1 MKLSKVITENK
12 ELNNYV
18 KNEIQSHKNLVL
30 GKDSKIRL
38 ILKNKNKLFNKY
50 AIRNKGLSSEYKQLK
65 SENKTVTDSYKIIL
79 NHRDNQEFLEHK
91 FKDTL
96 FLYQKQGYRN
106 PDFTTKSNVIKYSP
120 LILEN
125 QEQINRFYY
134 QDLYMINRLLKKK
147 WTYNKIY
154 KYIKERGI
162 KFNSNSCDVEN
173 EDDDNEK
180 EGINSRLF
188 LNKCDKLVKETFK
201 QKKKERNFKSFDIKN
216 WFKQDLYSDPFLTQG
231 INKYDDIL
239 VVDNK
244 KTKSVA
250 LKKEISKLKHENRK
264 IKKYINK
271 TFGGNKRY
279 SVYMVNDIKNL
290 ENNDGDTKEPIF
302 IDRNANANYKHRS
315 HIKLYKTHRNN
326 IDARINEL
334 CLNTISNK
342 NLIKNTAK
350 LLILDSE
357 EDSKNTSPKNKKKL
371 RLNLKKNSIL
381 RKNNK
386 KKKNESRNNRYEK
399 IFKLYSGK
407 DSKSLFDLIN
417 DIRVPFLKK
426 SILNVY
432 HRTFNFPKIEKVNL
446 KYESLDKK
454 LCQSILSAELSY

>member
-1 MKLSKVITENK
+1 MKLSKALSGNK
-12 ELNNYV
+12 ELNDYV
-18 KNEIQSHKNLVL
+18 KNEIQSHRNLFI
-30 GKDSKIRL
+30 GKDSKIKQ
-38 ILKNKNKLFNKY
+38 ILKIKNNLFNKY
-50 AIRNKGLSSEYKQLK
+50 SLRNKGLNSEYYELK
-65 SENKTVTDSYKIIL
+65 TENKNVLDCYKVIL
-79 NHRDNQEFLEHK
+79 NHRDNQEFLESK

-96 FLYQKQGYRN
+96 LLYQKQGYRN
-106 PDFTTKSNVIKYSP
+106 PNFTTKSNIIKFSP

-134 QDLYMINRLLKKK
+134 QDLFSINRLLKKK
-147 WTYNKIY
+147 WPYNKIY

-162 KFNSNSCDVEN
+162 TFNSNSYDVEN

-188 LNKCDKLVKETFK
+188 LNKCDKLLKETFK
-201 QKKKERNFKSFDIKN
+201 QKKKERKFKSFDIKN
-216 WFKQDLYSDPFLTQG
+216 WFKQDLYSDPFLNKG

-239 VVDNK
+239 IVENK

-250 LKKEISKLKHENRK
+250 LKKEINKLKGENRK

-290 ENNDGDTKEPIF
+290 EKNTGVIKETLN
-302 IDRNANANYKHRS
+302 IDRNTNYKHRS
-315 HIKLYKTHRNN
+315 HIKVFKTQRNN
-326 IDARINEL
+326 INDRINKFTQ
-334 CLNTISNK
+334 NTTTK
-342 NLIKNTAK
+342 KDLIKDTEK

-357 EDSKNTSPKNKKKL
+357 EDSNNTSSKKIKNKKI

-381 RKNNK
+381 GKKSK
-386 KKKNESRNNRYEK
+386 KKKIESRNNRYEK

-407 DSKSLFDLIN
+407 DSKSLLDLIN
-417 DIRVPFLKK
+417 DIRVPFNKK

-446 KYESLDKK
+446 KFESLDKK
-454 LCQSILSAELSY
+454 LCQSILSAEFSY

>member
-1 MKLSKVITENK
+1 MKLNKIITGNK
-12 ELNNYV
+12 ELNDYV
-18 KNEIQSHKNLVL
+18 KNEIQSHKNLFI

-38 ILKNKNKLFNKY
+38 ILKNKNKLINKY
-50 AIRNKGLSSEYKQLK
+50 TLRNKGLSSEYNELK
-65 SENKTVTDSYKIIL
+65 TENKTVTDSYKVIL
-79 NHRDNQEFLEHK
+79 NHRDNQEFLENK
-91 FKDTL
+91 FRDTL
-96 FLYQKQGYRN
+96 VLYQKQGYRN

-147 WTYNKIY
+147 WPYKKIY

-201 QKKKERNFKSFDIKN
+201 QKKRERNFKSFDIKN

-231 INKYDDIL
+231 ENKYDDIL
-239 VVDNK
+239 IVDNK

-250 LKKEISKLKHENRK
+250 LKKEISKLKSENRK

-279 SVYMVNDIKNL
+279 SVFMVNDIQNL
-290 ENNDGDTKEPIF
+290 EKNSKVPLF
-302 IDRNANANYKHRS
+302 IDRNSNHKHRS
-315 HIKLYKTHRNN
+315 HVKMFKTQRNN
-326 IDARINEL
+326 INDRINDF
-334 CLNTISNK
+334 CQNTNSKK
-342 NLIKNTAK
+342 NLIKDK
-350 LLILDSE
+350 EKILILDSD
-357 EDSKNTSPKNKKKL
+357 EDSKNTSSKNKKKL

-381 RKNNK
+381 GKKNK
-386 KKKNESRNNRYEK
+386 KKKDESRNNRYEK

-417 DIRVPFLKK
+417 DVRVPFHKK

-432 HRTFNFPKIEKVNL
+432 HRTFNFPKIENVNL

-454 LCQSILSAELSY
+454 LCQCILSAELSY